1 MYESYFLGKITKICQ
16 YYEFMLDRQ
25 IKKIDVISI
34 RDLNEMKVLIF
45 KISKDKQNNN
55 ILRPKLYLKF
65 IFYFFKN
72 QKQTVL

>member
-1 MYESYFLGKITKICQ
+1 MYESYFLGKIIKICQ

-65 IFYFFKN
+65 IF
-72 QKQTVL
+72 